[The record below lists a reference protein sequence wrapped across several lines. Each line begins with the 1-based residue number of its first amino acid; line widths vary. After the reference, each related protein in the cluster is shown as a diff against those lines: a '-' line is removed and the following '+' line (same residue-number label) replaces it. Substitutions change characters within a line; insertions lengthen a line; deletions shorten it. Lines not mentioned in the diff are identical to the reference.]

1 MASMSPSARKS
12 KELGSGTGKINFK
25 FMPVHAATRD
35 GSADEQNVSTGR
47 YVRAPVTETKES
59 KGSKFRR
66 IKKSSLP
73 RIDSQERRSAIM
85 DSNDYS
91 ANTT

>member
-1 MASMSPSARKS
+1 MSPRARKG
-12 KELGSGTGKINFK
+12 KEISQGMGKINLK
-25 FMPVHAATRD
+25 FMPVHSATRD
-35 GSADEQNVSTGR
+35 GSADEQKVSLGR
-47 YVRAPVTETKES
+47 YVRAPVTEAKENN
-59 KGSKFRR
+59 GGKFRR

-85 DSNDYS
+85 DTNDYS